1 MTVARFRFYE
11 ELNDFLASE
20 RRNREFEA
28 RCARAATVKNA
39 IEAVGVPHTEVELI
53 LVNGCSVDFSYRMQD
68 GDRVSVYPMFEAFD
82 IAPLLR
88 VRPQPLRVS
97 RFIADAHLG
106 GLARF
111 LRMLGFDTLYDNRY
125 TDEEI
130 RARASGE
137 RRIVLTRDRALLV
150 CRTVTHGCYV
160 HARKPEAQLQ
170 EIVARLQLAARV
182 RPFTRCLHCNLSL
195 APAAPMQVLGRVPPA
210 VADRYQRFMF
220 CAGCQRIYWEGSH
233 WERMRDLLRTLLP
246 TGLAPGSEHA
256 GTDRQDDE

>member
-20 RRNREFEA
+20 RRYREFEI

-53 LVNGCSVDFSYRMQD
+53 LVNGGSVDFSYRMRD

-88 VRPQPLRVS
+88 VRPEPLRVI

-125 TDEEI
+125 ADDEI
-130 RARASGE
+130 RARASDE

-150 CRTVTHGCYV
+150 CRTITHGCYL
-160 HARKPEAQLQ
+160 HARRPEAQLQ
-170 EIVARLQLAARV
+170 EIVARLQLGGRI
-182 RPFTRCLHCNLSL
+182 RPFTRCLHCNLPL
-195 APAAPMQVLGRVPPA
+195 EEAECTQVLQRVPPA
-210 VADRYQRFMF
+210 IVDRYQRFMV
-220 CAGCQRIYWEGSH
+220 CAGCRRVYWQGSH
-233 WERMRDLLRTLLP
+233 WERMRDLLRVLLP
-246 TGLAPGSEHA
+246 NEFATGSKHA
-256 GTDRQDDE
+256 AADDA

>member
-1 MTVARFRFYE
+1 MTVAQFRFYE
-11 ELNDFLASE
+11 ELNDFLAPE
-20 RRNREFEA
+20 RRYREFTT

-53 LVNGCSVDFSYRMQD
+53 LVNGCSVDFSYRMRD

-88 VRPQPLRVS
+88 VRPEPLRVI

-125 TDEEI
+125 TDDEI

-150 CRTVTHGCYV
+150 CRTVTHGCYL

-170 EIVARLQLAARV
+170 EIVARLQLGARI
-182 RPFTRCLHCNLSL
+182 RPFTRCLHCNLPL
-195 APAAPMQVLGRVPPA
+195 AEAAPEQVVDRVPPV
-210 VADRYQRFMF
+210 VADRYQRFTS
-220 CAGCQRIYWEGSH
+220 CSGCRRVYWEGSH
-233 WERMRDLLRTLLP
+233 WERMRDMLRVLLP
-246 TGLAPGSEHA
+246 NGFAPGHKHA
-256 GTDRQDDE
+256 GTDGQD